1 MDFKKKL
8 YWTKIK
14 VQAFF
19 IKLKINMYFSTVA
32 LLLYMKGREKMESR
46 SLKSQVLH
54 AVSSAFYG
62 DQERGIKGGFGV
74 SKHSDKAA
82 NQKNGKIYSYD
93 SYNNRQ
99 DVAKEFCSW
108 MKDTHPEI
116 RRASD

>member
-1 MDFKKKL
+1 
-8 YWTKIK
+8 
-14 VQAFF
+14 
-19 IKLKINMYFSTVA
+19 
-32 LLLYMKGREKMESR
+32 MKGREKMASR

-99 DVAKEFCSW
+99 DVQIKLSKISFPILKKKNYITSI
-108 MKDTHPEI
+108 MKHI
-116 RRASD
+116 VSRKLM